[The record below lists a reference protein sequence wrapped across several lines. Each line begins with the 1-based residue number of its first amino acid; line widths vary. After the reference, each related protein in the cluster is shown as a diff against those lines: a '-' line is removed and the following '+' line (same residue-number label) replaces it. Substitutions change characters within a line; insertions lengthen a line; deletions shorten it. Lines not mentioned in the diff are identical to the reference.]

1 MCKLNAAALDTTVA
15 CGYNG
20 IDQHNLGL
28 LPPIAGIDTTLRRQR
43 TDGLSIAPPL
53 RGLIL
58 SFAVLRESVYLL
70 PPIAGIDNHGLRLSQ
85 TPCGYCPPLRGLIY
99 IIFRSCRHMFLLPPI
114 AGIDTKISKAFLLS
128 FTIAPPLRGLIACR
142 ERSAAQQRRPFHTLP
157 STFHTPPCVP
167 LPTFRSGEAASA
179 IRKRLQ
185 IRLADADRN
194 GSIGIPDA
202 LLAARVAMGN

>member
-1 MCKLNAAALDTTVA
+1 MCGWCKLNAAALDTTVA

-28 LPPIAGIDTTLRRQR
+28 LPPIAGIDT
-43 TDGLSIAPPL
+43 PE
-53 RGLIL
+53 
-58 SFAVLRESVYLL
+58 FLL
-70 PPIAGIDNHGLRLSQ
+70 
-85 TPCGYCPPLRGLIY
+85 
-99 IIFRSCRHMFLLPPI
+99 IFRNLAIAPI

-128 FTIAPPLRGLIACR
+128 FTIAPPLWGLILH
-142 ERSAAQQRRPFHTLP
+142 AASGQLLNGGAP
-157 STFHTPPCVP
+157 STLFHPPSTPSLCAP
-167 LPTFRSGEAASA
+167 LATFFSGEAASA